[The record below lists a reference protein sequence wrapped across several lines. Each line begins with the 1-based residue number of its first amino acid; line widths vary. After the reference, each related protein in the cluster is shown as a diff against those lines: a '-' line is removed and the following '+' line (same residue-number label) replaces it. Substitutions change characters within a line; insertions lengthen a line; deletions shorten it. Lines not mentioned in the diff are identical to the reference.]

1 MAGYE
6 TPLSEQPAFVHLR
19 ARYPDRFRVMPSPV
33 CEDVCAHS
41 VWLPQEL
48 LLGTE
53 EDMADVV
60 RIVRKVQ
67 AAWGRR

>member
-1 MAGYE
+1 
-6 TPLSEQPAFVHLR
+6 LSEQPAFLHLR
-19 ARYPDRFRVMPSPV
+19 RKYTDRFRVMPSPV
-33 CEDVCAHS
+33 TEKVCAQS

-60 RIVRKVQ
+60 RIFRKVRD
-67 AAWGRR
+67 AYAVRSR